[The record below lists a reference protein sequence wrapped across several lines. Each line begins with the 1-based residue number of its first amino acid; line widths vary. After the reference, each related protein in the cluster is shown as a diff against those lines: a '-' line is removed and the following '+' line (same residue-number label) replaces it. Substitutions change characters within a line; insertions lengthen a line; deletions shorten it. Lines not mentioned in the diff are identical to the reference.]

1 MKSMKLRQAGKTGK
15 GLILMLAVSLLCS
28 LLSAIPVHAVGE
40 GNMDGGGGGMGQGTS
55 QNKWTP
61 GYDGVRVSVVRA
73 SDHSVVTT
81 PIDLTN
87 QTIPGSVCHFGKV
100 SKLQYSGG
108 AGLSPMQGG
117 YAYTKPSQALPRIVS
132 SSGGGNIAAIKSY
145 FTDEQVVRS
154 IAGLTGMDFDVL
166 TNGEYRLLVEPV
178 AYYTFQGVFI
188 ATTATEAALYD
199 EMLSG
204 GLRRKMVS
212 LSHKNL
218 PLALFLETPDLGF
231 PAWGG
236 SRSTAASNAD
246 IRSSLG
252 LGIVRFNDM
261 PPQIPEVTDCDYEYR
276 TDTEVIT
283 AVWISGGQSDP
294 DNPVSVTFHIAGG
307 SYTVNGVYYPEGES
321 QLAWVR
327 WRTPREPQVMTITV
341 DVHGGGSASKGT
353 IRANII
359 DLDANPP
366 PRSQC
371 GRQE

>member
-1 MKSMKLRQAGKTGK
+1 MKSMKLRQGRKTGR
-15 GLILMLAVSLLCS
+15 GFILMAAVSLLCF
-28 LLSAIPVHAVGE
+28 LLSGIPVYAVGE

-55 QNKWTP
+55 QNNWTP

-73 SDHSVVTT
+73 SDHSVVTA

-132 SSGGGNIAAIKSY
+132 SSGSSNIAAIKSY

-166 TNGEYRLLVEPV
+166 TGGEYRLLIEPI
-178 AYYTFQGVFI
+178 AYYTFQGAFI

-199 EMLSG
+199 ELLSG

-218 PLALFLETPDLGF
+218 PLALFLETADLGF

-236 SRSTAASNAD
+236 SRNTAASNAD
-246 IRSSLG
+246 IKSSLG
-252 LGIVRFNDM
+252 LGVVRFNDM

-294 DNPVSVTFHIAGG
+294 DHPVSVTFHIAGN
-307 SYTVNGVYYPEGES
+307 SYTVGGV
-321 QLAWVR
+321 
-327 WRTPREPQVMTITV
+327 
-341 DVHGGGSASKGT
+341 
-353 IRANII
+353 
-359 DLDANPP
+359 
-366 PRSQC
+366 
-371 GRQE
+371 